1 MDSLQI
7 QDLVKNDPY
16 LKTKTCKIIYESEI
30 PTQIDKDIILFVLI
44 PNGQIKQKENKVR
57 YALGHW
63 CLIDTLK
70 SVHHPRKCTIS
81 YWDPYGIAPSPST
94 FKKIAGTASAHNL
107 RVFINRK
114 QTQLKVSTI
123 CGPIICYISLM
134 KSRGFSNSQI
144 LQSKLSTS
152 DKINAKVL
160 PDMIN
165 SLLSKNL
172 KKVTRFSIDIL

>member
-70 SVHHPRKCTIS
+70 SVHHPENVPFLI
-81 YWDPYGIAPSPST
+81 
-94 FKKIAGTASAHNL
+94 GTL
-107 RVFINRK
+107 
-114 QTQLKVSTI
+114 TE
-123 CGPIICYISLM
+123 
-134 KSRGFSNSQI
+134 SRQVRA
-144 LQSKLSTS
+144 L
-152 DKINAKVL
+152 
-160 PDMIN
+160 
-165 SLLSKNL
+165 L
-172 KKVTRFSIDIL
+172 KKLPELPQLITYGCL